1 MAPGTGF
8 LALANVRMAVVLCLM
23 ALLVQPAHAGLWTT
37 MKEFMG
43 WKSSQQPKQR
53 HSPTG
58 TMISGMEEL
67 QSWVQARP
75 LLISMYLNEERCV
88 RHAICMP
95 ILQGQV
101 TALMPTCCM
110 SSMSAHHQSITA
122 QTADM
127 PPSSAALGVSRACSQ
142 TR

>member
-8 LALANVRMAVVLCLM
+8 LALANVRMAVVLFLM

-37 MKEFMG
+37 LKEFVG

-67 QSWVQARP
+67 QSWVQAWQ
-75 LLISMYLNEERCV
+75 LLISMYLDKERCV
-88 RHAICMP
+88 RHATRMLF
-95 ILQGQV
+95 LQGQV
-101 TALMPTCCM
+101 TALTPTCCM
-110 SSMSAHHQSITA
+110 SSMSAHRPSITS

-127 PPSSAALGVSRACSQ
+127 PPG
-142 TR
+142 